1 MAAKAK
7 AGAPFERL
15 TRSGEFEALRRGKG
29 VTVSFGRLRGIAR
42 AGGEDA
48 SPSLRFGLIVPKKLG
63 NAPRRNRMKR
73 RLREGLRL
81 ARLSGRL
88 DPQRFSAGIGAD
100 IGIFP
105 AATVLNME
113 FEALSLALCAGVAA
127 LMRKLAPNP
136 I

>member
-15 TRSGEFEALRRGKG
+15 TRSGEFAALRRGKG
-29 VTVSFGRLRGIAR
+29 VTASFGRLRGIAR

-81 ARLSGRL
+81 ARLSGCF
-88 DPQRFSAGIGAD
+88 DPQRFGAD

-105 AATVLNME
+105 AATVLDME